1 MRLFNQYT
9 FQTPESVE
17 LDFTLAGIGSRAY
30 ALLIDYIVWGLS
42 FLLLLIFW
50 GFIASFIRDT
60 LKVFIGNNNTL
71 DLWLF
76 SLGLLM
82 TFLIYVG
89 YFVFFETL
97 FQGQT
102 PGKKRAKIRV
112 IRDDG
117 RPVRL
122 PQATLRALLRPLDDF
137 LFIGFFLIVFSKQEK
152 RLGDLVAG
160 TLVIQEETPVKSD
173 VLKISEDAKPLAKEL
188 LQQADFSRL
197 RPEDFAVIRE
207 FLYRRHAMILTSKNE
222 LSIKLASEVK
232 AILGI
237 EKLPRK
243 KMNSILFLEAVYL
256 GYQQNSSSHSEP

>member
-1 MRLFNQYT
+1 MKFLNKYT

-17 LDFTLAGIGSRAY
+17 IEFTLAGIGSRAY
-30 ALLIDYIVWGLS
+30 ALLIDYIIWVFSFFVWLMS
-42 FLLLLIFW
+42 W
-50 GFIASFIRDT
+50 GFISSFLRDV
-60 LKVFIGNNNTL
+60 LKKIVEKSNTL
-71 DLWLF
+71 DLWLS

-97 FQGQT
+97 CQGQT

-152 RLGDLVAG
+152 RLGDWVAG
-160 TLVIQEETPVKSD
+160 TLVIQAQSPVKSQE
-173 VLKISEDAKPLAKEL
+173 LKISKDAKPLAKEL
-188 LQQADFSRL
+188 LQQVDFSRL
-197 RPEDFAVIRE
+197 LPEDFAVIRE
-207 FLYRRHAMILTSKNE
+207 FLQRRNGMNLTAKNK
-222 LSIKLASEVK
+222 LSIKLALEVK
-232 AILGI
+232 AILAL

-243 KMNSILFLEAVYL
+243 KMNSMIFLEAVYL
-256 GYQQNSSSHSEP
+256 GYQQISSSHSEP